1 MPILMAPPADRRQL
15 TRVKDKTM
23 AESTAKPKSTRA
35 KKPKA
40 DQAEAA
46 APAAGAQ
53 AKFARAMEEARA
65 GAEALTKEAQE
76 RAGQYREQF
85 VEKSK
90 EWQSEAAA
98 YGEQAK
104 VKAGELANE
113 GKSKASDAIASFG
126 KVVAD
131 TAPRI
136 DETLGEKY
144 GDYARTAA
152 RTMQES
158 AAKLDAK
165 SYEELGEEAK
175 EFVRKSPGMA
185 VGLAAVAGFMIA
197 RMLRGSKD

>member
-1 MPILMAPPADRRQL
+1 MAD
-15 TRVKDKTM
+15 
-23 AESTAKPKSTRA
+23 STAKPKTTRA
-35 KKPKA
+35 RKPKA
-40 DQAEAA
+40 DQAQAE
-46 APAAGAQ
+46 APAAQ
-53 AKFARAMEEARA
+53 AKDKFARAMEEARA
-65 GAEALTKEAQE
+65 GAEALTKEAQN
-76 RAGQYREQF
+76 RAGQYAEQL
-85 VEKSK
+85 VGKSR
-90 EWQSEAAA
+90 EWQNEAAA

-126 KVVAD
+126 KAVAD

-136 DETLGEKY
+136 DETLGGKY

-152 RTMQES
+152 RSMQES

-197 RMLRGSKD
+197 RLMRGSKD

>member
-1 MPILMAPPADRRQL
+1 
-15 TRVKDKTM
+15 M
-23 AESTAKPKSTRA
+23 AETTAKPKTTRTR
-35 KKPKA
+35 KPKA
-40 DQAEAA
+40 EPAKTKAPPKQAKD
-46 APAAGAQ
+46 
-53 AKFARAMEEARA
+53 KFARAMEEARA
-65 GAEALTKEAQE
+65 SAEALTKEAQN
-76 RAGQYREQF
+76 RANQYREQL
-85 VEKSK
+85 VGKSK

-104 VKAGELANE
+104 VRVGELANE

-144 GDYARTAA
+144 GDYARSAA
-152 RTMQES
+152 RSMQES

-175 EFVRKSPGMA
+175 EFVRKSPAMA